1 MPEAGIEKTMD
12 QILEQV
18 QREYAAQAKQEVRTQ
33 TYVGARDGA
42 HDTSKRSRE
51 GLPKWEKLT
60 HREIDQ
66 AKQRVARE
74 REVVLSRQ
82 SAELKELDDQQD
94 AIEKLER
101 LITAFSQK
109 HGASTQS
116 G

>member
-1 MPEAGIEKTMD
+1 MPEAIKEKTMD
-12 QILEQV
+12 EILEQV

-33 TYVGARDGA
+33 TYVGAQDGA

-51 GLPKWEKLT
+51 GLQKWEKLT
-60 HREIDQ
+60 HHDFEQ
-66 AKQRVARE
+66 ARQRVARE

-94 AIEKLER
+94 AIDKLER

-109 HGASTQS
+109 HGASSQS

>member
-1 MPEAGIEKTMD
+1 MPEATKEKTMD
-12 QILEQV
+12 EILEQM
-18 QREYAAQAKQEVRTQ
+18 QREYAAQAKQEVRTE
-33 TYVGARDGA
+33 TYAGARDGA
-42 HDTSKRSRE
+42 HDASERSRE

-60 HREIDQ
+60 HREIEQ

-94 AIEKLER
+94 EIDKLER

-109 HGASTQS
+109 HGASSQS